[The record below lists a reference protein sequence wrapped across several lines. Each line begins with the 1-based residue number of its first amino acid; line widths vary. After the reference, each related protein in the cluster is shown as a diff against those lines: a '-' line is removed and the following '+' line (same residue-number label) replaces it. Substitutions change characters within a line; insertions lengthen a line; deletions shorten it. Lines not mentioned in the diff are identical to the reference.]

1 MFPVYCV
8 DDGFLGARAGR
19 PRSQGMPNAVGGG
32 RRAAKCS
39 ARPRQVASAP
49 SRYALPSQK
58 PAAWLR
64 KRRPR
69 SVQADIRLP
78 SAFTLI

>member
-39 ARPRQVASAP
+39 ARPRQVASAS
-49 SRYALPSQK
+49 SRHALPPPDPPLA
-58 PAAWLR
+58 PATAVRDQL
-64 KRRPR
+64 
-69 SVQADIRLP
+69 QADIRLP